1 VTSQGAP
8 IVRRLMLPAEL
19 RSPGVARSAV
29 RSVAV
34 EAGLGDLL
42 DEAQLLTTELVTNAV
57 LHAGTDVTVEVL
69 ADPTG
74 LTITVLDAV
83 PGPFLGTRTPDAEVP
98 DDYIDEERGRG
109 LLLVNRL
116 AARWGTVHHP
126 DGKGVWFHLPHPQAA
141 PPAAL
146 MPWPVVDPLTAL
158 GALTDGVDLADQLEE
173 LLRRLAYATGASG
186 TVVLVDDGE
195 GLGPRAIAA
204 HGASVPADGS
214 VRVPLRLTRPW
225 RGELALAAPGPG
237 LRSIGNWPGA
247 GGASEGPGARAGR
260 ASASSAAPPGDD
272 PLIALAAE
280 RIGLLLENHRL
291 RRTDLARRGWL
302 TFLAEAADLLAQS
315 LDVQLTLALIPRLVV
330 PRLGMW
336 CAVHVLHDD
345 GELRLVATTHSD
357 ESAVPKL
364 LDLLDAAR
372 PQFLEALGVEAP
384 VPLAAPAEG
393 VAVALVARGQQIGT
407 IAVGRDPDGRQ
418 GPDEIAAIEDFA
430 RRAALAID
438 NNRIHAERRAVA
450 TELQRSLLPPQLPRI
465 HGIDLGAEYVPAG
478 EAMDVGGDFY
488 DIVSLPD
495 GRWLAVIGDVSGK
508 GVQAAIVT
516 GLVRDVTRAL
526 VRDGRPVAETLA
538 RLNET
543 LVERGGG
550 RFCTLALAVLSRRP
564 DGAVDAALHLAGHDQ
579 TVLVHA
585 DGDTRLVGR
594 CGTALGLLPTI
605 KSPVEQLVLRPGDM
619 LIFTTDGVTERRH
632 RGVLFGI
639 DRLRSEA
646 STLAGFPA
654 EVVAARLRTAAVA
667 FSPEPPRD
675 DIAVLT
681 VRIET

>member
-1 VTSQGAP
+1 VTSLGAP
-8 IVRRLMLPAEL
+8 IVRRLTLPAEL

-42 DEAQLLTTELVTNAV
+42 DEAQLLVTELVTNAV

-69 ADPTG
+69 ADLTG

-83 PGPFLGTRTPDAEVP
+83 PGPFLATRTPLAEL
-98 DDYIDEERGRG
+98 DDDIDEERGRG

-126 DGKGVWFHLPHPQAA
+126 DGKGVWFNLPHPQAA
-141 PPAAL
+141 APAAL
-146 MPWPVVDPLTAL
+146 MPWPAVDPLAAL
-158 GALTDGVDLADQLEE
+158 GALADGVDLADQLEE
-173 LLRRLAYATGASG
+173 LLRRLTQATGASG
-186 TVVLVDDGE
+186 SVVLVDDGE
-195 GLGPRAIAA
+195 GLGPRAIVA

-225 RGELALAAPGPG
+225 RGELALAR
-237 LRSIGNWPGA
+237 L
-247 GGASEGPGARAGR
+247 
-260 ASASSAAPPGDD
+260 PGDD
-272 PLIALAAE
+272 PLVALAAE

-330 PRLGMW
+330 PRLGVW

-345 GELRLVATTHSD
+345 GELRLAATTHSD

-364 LDLLDAAR
+364 LDLLDTAR

-393 VAVALVARGQQIGT
+393 VAVALMARGQQIGT

-418 GPDEIAAIEDFA
+418 GPEEIAAIEDFA
-430 RRAALAID
+430 RRAAVAID

-465 HGIDLGAEYVPAG
+465 DGIDFGAEYVPAG
-478 EAMDVGGDFY
+478 EAVDVGGDFY

-564 DGAVDAALHLAGHDQ
+564 DGTVDAALHLAGHEQ
-579 TVLVHA
+579 TILVHA
-585 DGDTRLVGR
+585 DGGTRLVGR

-605 KSPVEQLVLRPGDM
+605 KSPVEQVVLRPGDM

-639 DRLRSEA
+639 DRLRGEA